1 MHFYR
6 YLPFKNPIGLLC
18 RLIVSWKLGH
28 KKIWFKILV
37 GLTALRYILYLSLYY
52 WCQTI
57 NAFER
62 KCFIGNEQS
71 KNKQFLC
78 SGKFMKWSCF
88 CFLHQW
94 YGALMILLRKFTP
107 RRQMFPVVVFLFTTR
122 LFLNIDKRESTQGK
136 SNFPSLFSWWVS
148 WYY

>member
-6 YLPFKNPIGLLC
+6 YLPFKNPILLC
-18 RLIVSWKLGH
+18 RLIVSWKLEH

-88 CFLHQW
+88 VFCINERADSWFYCASLPQEDRCFL
-94 YGALMILLRKFTP
+94 LLF
-107 RRQMFPVVVFLFTTR
+107 FFFTTR

-148 WYY
+148 L

>member
-37 GLTALRYILYLSLYY
+37 GLTALRYIPYLSLYY

-88 CFLHQW
+88 CFFASMKGRTHDFIAQV
-94 YGALMILLRKFTP
+94 YPKKTDVSCCCFFFSPHVFFKILIKEKARKEN
-107 RRQMFPVVVFLFTTR
+107 Q
-122 LFLNIDKRESTQGK
+122 I
-136 SNFPSLFSWWVS
+136 SLVS
-148 WYY
+148 LAGE